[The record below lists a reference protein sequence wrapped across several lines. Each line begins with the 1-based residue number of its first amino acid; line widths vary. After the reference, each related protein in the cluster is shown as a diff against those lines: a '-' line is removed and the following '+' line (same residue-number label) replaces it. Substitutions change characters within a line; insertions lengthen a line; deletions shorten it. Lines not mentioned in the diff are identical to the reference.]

1 MLLVYRHLV
10 KVKNHCFDYF
20 NEMKSS
26 FIYNLQWSLHGI
38 PIFLTWTPCWVYEF
52 GANVNHTWA
61 KVWIQTRNNE
71 HCVKTNQ
78 KMNLWMKVSY
88 QDNSCMYIFWNTM
101 RVLHSQIPT
110 AWPQLDSQ
118 NWNLC
123 IKKCAK
129 INLLTIL
136 KSHTFTSTTKN
147 MGVAKVKKCFNL

>member
-78 KMNLWMKVSY
+78 KLNLWIKVSY
-88 QDNSCMYIFWNTM
+88 QLNSIKFMYVEKLWESYIHKF
-101 RVLHSQIPT
+101 LHLGHNLIPKIEICASKNVPKHNENHT
-110 AWPQLDSQ
+110 
-118 NWNLC
+118 NKNLC
-123 IKKCAK
+123 LRIHSKLVRK
-129 INLLTIL
+129 
-136 KSHTFTSTTKN
+136 
-147 MGVAKVKKCFNL
+147 

>member
-1 MLLVYRHLV
+1 MVGQFLISLSKKHLELWQLSLWKQLRKYGYKWKIRGYSKWGRSV
-10 KVKNHCFDYF
+10 LAEERTDKNDSKSFEYF
-20 NEMKSS
+20 RPKSPK
-26 FIYNLQWSLHGI
+26 YQQM
-38 PIFLTWTPCWVYEF
+38 VEF
-52 GANVNHTWA
+52 WDPWDHPN
-61 KVWIQTRNNE
+61 
-71 HCVKTNQ
+71 
-78 KMNLWMKVSY
+78 
-88 QDNSCMYIFWNTM
+88 NSCMYIFWNTM